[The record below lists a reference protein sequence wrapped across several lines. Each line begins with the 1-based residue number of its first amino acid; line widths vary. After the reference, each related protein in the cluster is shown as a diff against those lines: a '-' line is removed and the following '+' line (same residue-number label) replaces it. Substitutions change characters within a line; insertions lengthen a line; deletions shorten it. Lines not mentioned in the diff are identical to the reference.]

1 MMSHMGVGEWRYVAS
16 VFHEGNRGMAR
27 IHRGMARVNRGMARQ
42 INLKN
47 RDKGIQKTKNI
58 KKVQKRSAV
67 KKFSK
72 KKKFSKEVQ

>member
-47 RDKGIQKTKNI
+47 RDKGNQQKTQNTLKI
-58 KKVQKRSAV
+58 SSEKKC
-67 KKFSK
+67 
-72 KKKFSKEVQ
+72 SKEV